1 MLKKLDNKKLNEENA
16 VHIKIQLNIMHIMR
30 ILYTKIYRISYIKFY
45 KKFNQNFGKTKQ

>member
-16 VHIKIQLNIMHIMR
+16 VHIKIQLNIMR